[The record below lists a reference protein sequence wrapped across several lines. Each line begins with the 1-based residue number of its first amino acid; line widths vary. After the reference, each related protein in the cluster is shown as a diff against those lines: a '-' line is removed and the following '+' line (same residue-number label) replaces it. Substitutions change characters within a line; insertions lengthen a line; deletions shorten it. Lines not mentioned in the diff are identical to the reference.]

1 MQGRTRICLLQA
13 PQLAKKS
20 QQMDYSYLTLCVF
33 NAYLS
38 YTATMLNIVAIYAI
52 RKTLSLPKNL
62 KTLLLSLAVSDLG
75 VGLLAQPMHVAYIMD
90 SKQNNAT
97 NETYNVIYIAF
108 LIPTN
113 FFTYASLFSVTALC
127 ADRFLAIYLH
137 LRYQELVTYKRV
149 AAVVVSI
156 WVISALISLIRFF
169 IPKNIM
175 YVSFVIIISACIVT
189 ATSLSVKLYLTLR
202 RHINQIQVPQVA
214 QNDQGESVQRKRKS
228 AMASLYVYL
237 VFIVC
242 YLPNICVLIII
253 ASNSEPRID
262 VNHLQFYTLTLLFLN
277 STLNPLIYCW
287 KMKRIQHTIV
297 GTLRNLF
304 SNPT

>member
-1 MQGRTRICLLQA
+1 
-13 PQLAKKS
+13 
-20 QQMDYSYLTLCVF
+20 MDYLYLTLCVF

-75 VGLLAQPMHVAYIMD
+75 VGLLAQPMYIAYVMD
-90 SKQNNAT
+90 SKQHNET

-113 FFTYASLFSVTALC
+113 FFLHASKFIVTALC
-127 ADRFLAIYLH
+127 AERFLAIYLH
-137 LRYQELVTYKRV
+137 LRYQELVTNKRV

-156 WVISALISLIRFF
+156 WVTSALISLIRLF

-175 YVSFVIIISACIVT
+175 YVSFVIIISACIIT

-202 RHINQIQVPQVA
+202 HHINKFQVQQVA
-214 QNDQGESVQRKRKS
+214 QNDQVERVQRKKKS
-228 AMASLYVYL
+228 AMASLYMYL

-242 YLPNICVLIII
+242 YLPDICVLIIM
-253 ASNSEPRID
+253 ASISEPTID
-262 VNHLQFYTLTLLFLN
+262 LKYLQFYTLTLVFLN

-297 GTLRNLF
+297 GTLRHIF
-304 SNPT
+304 SSPT